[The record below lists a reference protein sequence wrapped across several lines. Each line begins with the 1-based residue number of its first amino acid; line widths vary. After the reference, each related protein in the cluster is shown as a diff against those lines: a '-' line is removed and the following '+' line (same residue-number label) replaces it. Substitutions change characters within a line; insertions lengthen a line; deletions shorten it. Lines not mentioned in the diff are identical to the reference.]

1 MSQRIQRR
9 RLLQL
14 SGATLAA
21 TAAGCL
27 GGDSGNGN
35 GNGNGNGENT
45 AGTPA
50 YAEWV
55 ATVDGEVSVSYV
67 DMVALNDLDS
77 EEDDSSD
84 ESGNLEDIEDPMIGV
99 PLSGMFVAMLTAGF
113 GLAGPRLSDLIAF
126 DEEQTNED
134 AFESSIDDLLITN
147 ETIVM
152 TGDVVTDEIDSTV
165 TAATADGSF
174 EVQFEQTSDVSGY
187 AIYEPA
193 GDGQQETALGV
204 SGNAI
209 IQSESKADVER
220 VIETKQGDGTR
231 AVDEFETFDR
241 LLTTGGNGHVVL
253 GGYSPDGFDLENE
266 QSSDGSGQDIQFEE
280 FEDANGVVGS
290 LTISDSEST
299 ADMGI
304 DFDDVDDGKRDELE
318 SVLGSLGSDVSVDVD
333 GGFVSAS
340 ATYSDD
346 ALEDV

>member
-9 RLLQL
+9 RVLQL

-35 GNGNGNGENT
+35 GNGENT

-55 ATVDGEVSVSYV
+55 ATVDGEVAVSYV
-67 DMVALNDLDS
+67 DMMALNDLDS

-84 ESGNLEDIEDPMIGV
+84 DSGNLEDIEDPMIGV
-99 PLSGMFVAMLTAGF
+99 PLSGMFVAMFTAGF
-113 GLAGPRLSDLIAF
+113 GLAGTRLSNLITF

-134 AFESSIDDLLITN
+134 EFDTSIDDLLITN

-165 TAATADGSF
+165 TAATESDYGA
-174 EVQFEQTSDVSGY
+174 EVQFEQTSEVSGY
-187 AIYEPA
+187 TLYEPA
-193 GDGQQETALGV
+193 GDGQQETVLGV

-209 IQSESKADVER
+209 IQGESKADVER

-231 AVDEFETFDR
+231 AVDEFETFER
-241 LLTTGGNGHVVL
+241 LLTTGGNGHVVF
-253 GGYSPDGFDLENE
+253 GGYSPDGFDIENE
-266 QSSDGSGQDIQFEE
+266 QSSEGSEQDTQFEE
-280 FEDANGVVGS
+280 LEDANGVVGS

-299 ADMGI
+299 ADMGF
-304 DFDDVDDGKRDELE
+304 DFDDIDDAKRDELE

-346 ALEDV
+346 ALEDI

>member
-1 MSQRIQRR
+1 M
-9 RLLQL
+9 QL

-27 GGDSGNGN
+27 GGDS

-55 ATVDGEVSVSYV
+55 ATVDGEVAVSYV
-67 DMVALNDLDS
+67 DMMALNDLDS

-84 ESGNLEDIEDPMIGV
+84 DSGNLEDIEDPMIGV
-99 PLSGMFVAMLTAGF
+99 PLSGMFVAMFTAGF
-113 GLAGPRLSDLIAF
+113 GLAGTRLSNLITF

-134 AFESSIDDLLITN
+134 EFDTSIDDLLITN

-165 TAATADGSF
+165 TAATESDYGA
-174 EVQFEQTSDVSGY
+174 EVQFEQTSEVSGY
-187 AIYEPA
+187 TLYEPA
-193 GDGQQETALGV
+193 GDGQQETVLGV

-209 IQSESKADVER
+209 IQGESKADVER

-231 AVDEFETFDR
+231 AVDEFETFER
-241 LLTTGGNGHVVL
+241 LLTTGGNGHVVF
-253 GGYSPDGFDLENE
+253 GGYSPDGFDIENE
-266 QSSDGSGQDIQFEE
+266 QSSEGSEQDTQFEE
-280 FEDANGVVGS
+280 LEDANGVVGS

-299 ADMGI
+299 ADMGF
-304 DFDDVDDGKRDELE
+304 DFDDIDDAKRDELE

-346 ALEDV
+346 ALEDI

>member
-1 MSQRIQRR
+1 M
-9 RLLQL
+9 QL
-14 SGATLAA
+14 SGAALAA

-27 GGDSGNGN
+27 GGDSGN

-55 ATVDGEVSVSYV
+55 ATVDGEVTVSYV
-67 DMVALNDLDS
+67 DLAALNDLAS

-84 ESGNLEDIEDPMIGV
+84 ESGDLEDIEDPMIGV

-113 GLAGPRLSDLIAF
+113 GLSGSRLSNLITF

-134 AFESSIDDLLITN
+134 EFDTSIDDLLITN

-165 TAATADGSF
+165 TAATENDYGA
-174 EVQFEQTSDVSGY
+174 EVQFEQTSEVSGY
-187 AIYEPA
+187 TLYEPA
-193 GDGQQETALGV
+193 GDGQQETVLGV

-209 IQSESKADVER
+209 IQGESKANVER

-231 AVDEFETFDR
+231 AIDEFETFKR
-241 LLTTGGNGHVVL
+241 LLSTGGNGHVVF
-253 GGYSPDGFDLENE
+253 GGYNPDGFDIENE
-266 QSSDGSGQDIQFEE
+266 QSSDGSEQNTQFKELE
-280 FEDANGVVGS
+280 GANGIVGS

-304 DFDDVDDGKRDELE
+304 EFEELDDAKRDELE
-318 SVLGSLGSDVSVDVD
+318 SVLGSLGSDVSVDID

-346 ALEDV
+346 ALEDI